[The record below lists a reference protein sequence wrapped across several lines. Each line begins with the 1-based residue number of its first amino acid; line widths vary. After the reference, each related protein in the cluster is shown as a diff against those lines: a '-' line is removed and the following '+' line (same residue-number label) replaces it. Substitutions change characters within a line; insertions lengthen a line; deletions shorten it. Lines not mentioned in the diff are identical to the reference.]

1 MTPMGDG
8 GRVRIRTWDQGKCLV
23 AIFSHTPS
31 DPSIDTRQELQQAM
45 REVIAEMELK
55 GNTDQALR
63 LVGVLAADTYP
74 ASILLFL
81 QGVASIYLLIPF
93 DDTCHNSDSGTV
105 LHRFYPA

>member
-1 MTPMGDG
+1 M
-8 GRVRIRTWDQGKCLV
+8 V
-23 AIFSHTPS
+23 AIFSHTPR

-45 REVIAEMELK
+45 REVIAEMERVRLK

-93 DDTCHNSDSGTV
+93 DDTCHNSDSGTA